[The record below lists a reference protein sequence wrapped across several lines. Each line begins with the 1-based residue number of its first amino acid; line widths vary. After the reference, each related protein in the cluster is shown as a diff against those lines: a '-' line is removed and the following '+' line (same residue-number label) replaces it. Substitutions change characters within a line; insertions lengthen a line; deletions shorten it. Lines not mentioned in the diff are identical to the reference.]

1 MTRFLKIALR
11 LLPAALLLLFALQ
24 LCAQDS
30 GSQVN
35 VTGCLKQGGEKGGY
49 YVIAQ
54 DGKMYELM
62 GKSGDLAKH
71 VNHTVTVT
79 GQQVKLSEEHESKI
93 EATEKTEAGTAS
105 YTDVKVANLKMVSDN
120 CSQ

>member
-1 MTRFLKIALR
+1 MKGGKHPMSRFFRITLQLVP
-11 LLPAALLLLFALQ
+11 LALLVLFSLQ

-79 GQQVKLSEEHESKI
+79 GQQVKLSEVFVNKTET
-93 EATEKTEAGTAS
+93 TEKTEAGTA
-105 YTDVKVANLKMVSDN
+105 
-120 CSQ
+120 